1 MKHCRTISK
10 NVFENSCQTYHIIMF
25 FFLTFFLK
33 KLSFLKKNFDI
44 NIPTYILIAII
55 NDPDFAIHR
64 SDNHKFLLFEY
75 NLN

>member
-1 MKHCRTISK
+1 
-10 NVFENSCQTYHIIMF
+10 MF
-25 FFLTFFLK
+25 FFLTFFFK
-33 KLSFLKKNFDI
+33 KLSFLKNNFDI

-64 SDNHKFLLFEY
+64 LDNHKFLLFEY

>member
-1 MKHCRTISK
+1 M
-10 NVFENSCQTYHIIMF
+10 FF
-25 FFLTFFLK
+25 FFLTFFKK
-33 KLSFLKKNFDI
+33 KLSFLKNNFDI

-64 SDNHKFLLFEY
+64 LDNHKLLLFEY